1 MERSQLV
8 IAMNTDPRARIFRF
22 ADLGVIGDVHEVL
35 PLLIARLK
43 ALRDS
48 EGED

>member
-1 MERSQLV
+1 V
-8 IAMNTDPRARIFRF
+8 IAINTDPHARIFRF

-43 ALRDS
+43 EMQD
-48 EGED
+48 